1 MLFWAIVI
9 VIAIASVGLSLL
21 HLRQLKDKK
30 EIAEV
35 KKELSNKRILYQ
47 DSSKLREE

>member
-9 VIAIASVGLSLL
+9 AIAITSVGLSFL

-30 EIAEV
+30 EIGEV

-47 DSSKLREE
+47 DSSKPREE